1 MYIHFCTEV
10 NFIME
15 ITKEDLVKTAENARL
30 HLTDEELETYT
41 TEVNRIV
48 SYVKKIQAINTDD
61 IEATTHGN
69 TVKDV
74 LRKDEPVKWELR
86 DQALENAPEIE
97 DDHFK
102 VPTVIE

>member
-1 MYIHFCTEV
+1 
-10 NFIME
+10 ME
-15 ITKEDLVKTAENARL
+15 ITKENVLKTAENARL
-30 HLTDEELETYT
+30 HLTDEEIEKYT
-41 TEVNRIV
+41 KEINDMV

-61 IEATTHGN
+61 IEPMTHGN

-74 LRKDEPVKWELR
+74 LRKDEPVVWQER
-86 DQALENAPEIE
+86 DAALKNAPEIE

>member
-1 MYIHFCTEV
+1 
-10 NFIME
+10 ME
-15 ITKEDLVKTAENARL
+15 MTKEDMLKIAENARL
-30 HLTDEELETYT
+30 HLSDDEVEEYT
-41 TEVNRIV
+41 KEVNRMV

-61 IEATTHGN
+61 IEPTTHGN
-69 TVKDV
+69 DVKDV
-74 LRKDEPVKWELR
+74 LRNDEPVEWKQR